1 MFSDL
6 EKTSGTGRSSR
17 GGEVKAD
24 GKPEEYGKEK
34 MLDLGRWKLSDKAI
48 EVVLRWFEAL

>member
-1 MFSDL
+1 M
-6 EKTSGTGRSSR
+6 
-17 GGEVKAD
+17 KAD